1 MNKKIK
7 ILISLSLV
15 IVAVFA
21 CINANVTPGS
31 IMKTEVFKLESVTPR
46 IFTPDLGDVVRF
58 SFENPNF
65 SEVTIRIFNIT
76 GAEVKNSLIREQEN
90 IMVWDG
96 KDEENNIVSGGIYI
110 YQIEADGEVISGAIV
125 VAR

>member
-15 IVAVFA
+15 IIAVFA

-46 IFTPDLGDVVRF
+46 IFTPDSGDVVRF